1 MKQLLFIALLFI
13 STSLKSQVESNDSL
27 HTSKVIV
34 LYFPW
39 DKDTL
44 YTEYMTNK
52 ETLKE
57 IDRLFSNSI
66 FLSQMDSVVIS
77 ATASPEG
84 PPVYNQKLSKRR
96 LATVSRFLQ
105 NKYPAIELGKI
116 RAYALGENWEG
127 LLHMV
132 KADEQVPYRDEVIQL
147 IEMPIDKVEMERR
160 LNRIGKGAAYQY
172 IKYHILPY
180 LRTGGTCVVFYPE
193 RMKVLYTSPA
203 TTKLPVTEPP
213 VPVYDMQ
220 IPSPPDYR
228 YIRPLALKTNL
239 LFDIATLFN
248 IELEVPIGRH
258 WSLAGEWIFPWWGG
272 LGNDGGVSP
281 VPRYSEKYTM
291 QMLSG
296 GLETRYWFPR
306 SKSQNRKAKY
316 WGDYN
321 PLNGWFVGLYAGA
334 GKYDFQLGGDGMQ
347 GEFFIA
353 SGISAGYAHP
363 IAKHWHM
370 EYSIG
375 IGYLDTQYYN
385 YTPLDGHKVVK
396 ILSNGQYDRRKQKW
410 FGPTKAKVSLVWIPR
425 FKLKNKK

>member
-66 FLSQMDSVVIS
+66 LLSQMDSVVIS

-84 PPVYNQKLSKRR
+84 PPVYNQKLSERR
-96 LATVSRFLQ
+96 LATVLRFLQ
-105 NKYPAIELGKI
+105 NKYPAIESGKI

-296 GLETRYWFPR
+296 GLEARYWFPR
-306 SKSQNRKAKY
+306 SKSQNRKAEC

-321 PLNGWFVGLYAGA
+321 PLNGWFIGLYAGA

>member
-27 HTSKVIV
+27 YTSKVIV

-66 FLSQMDSVVIS
+66 LLSRMDSVVIS

-84 PPVYNQKLSKRR
+84 PPVYNQKLSERR
-96 LATVSRFLQ
+96 LATVLRFLQ
-105 NKYPAIELGKI
+105 NKYPAIESGKI

-160 LNRIGKGAAYQY
+160 LNRIGKGVAYQY

-180 LRTGGTCVVFYPE
+180 LRIGGTCVVFYPE

-220 IPSPPDYR
+220 IPSIPDYR

-281 VPRYSEKYTM
+281 VPHYSEKYTM

-296 GLETRYWFPR
+296 GLEARYWFPR
-306 SKSQNRKAKY
+306 SKSQNRKAEC

-385 YTPLDGHKVVK
+385 YIPLDGHKVVK

-410 FGPTKAKVSLVWIPR
+410 FGPTKTKVSLVWIPR

>member
-1 MKQLLFIALLFI
+1 MKQLLLIALLFI

-66 FLSQMDSVVIS
+66 LLSQMDSVVIS

-84 PPVYNQKLSKRR
+84 PPVYNQKLSERR

-105 NKYPAIELGKI
+105 NKYPAIESGKI

-203 TTKLPVTEPP
+203 TPKLPVTEPP

-220 IPSPPDYR
+220 IPSLPDYR

-272 LGNDGGVSP
+272 LGNDGGISP

-296 GLETRYWFPR
+296 GLEARYWFPR
-306 SKSQNRKAKY
+306 SKSQNRKAEC

-321 PLNGWFVGLYAGA
+321 PLNG
-334 GKYDFQLGGDGMQ
+334 
-347 GEFFIA
+347 
-353 SGISAGYAHP
+353 
-363 IAKHWHM
+363 
-370 EYSIG
+370 
-375 IGYLDTQYYN
+375 
-385 YTPLDGHKVVK
+385 
-396 ILSNGQYDRRKQKW
+396 
-410 FGPTKAKVSLVWIPR
+410 
-425 FKLKNKK
+425 